1 MRARFPRSGTTSP
14 QTLKSPPPPPLH
26 PATHEP
32 IGPEALAPLFP
43 MELIKQEVSAERRID
58 IPDEVRGVPHLAA
71 DAAHPRDGPGEG
83 ARDARAHLLQVRGRV
98 SERESQAQHRDRAGL
113 LQQAGRREADRHG
126 DGRGSVG
133 IVARLRLQHVRDRG
147 QGLHGQH
154 LVPAE
159 AVSPVVDAGLGGT
172 VVPSPSRTPMPGAR
186 CWSRTQGNGSLGIA
200 ISEAVEDAAT
210 REETKYSLGSVLN
223 HVLLHQTVIGQEA
236 IAQMEMADAYPDVV
250 IGCAGRL

>member
-1 MRARFPRSGTTSP
+1 MTAVISGERKKFVLDESEIPTQWYNTRGHEEP
-14 QTLKSPPPPPLH
+14 AAPPLH

-113 LQQAGRREADRHG
+113 PASRKREADRHG
-126 DGRGSVG
+126 DRRGSVG

-172 VVPSPSRTPMPGAR
+172 VVPSPSPDAMPGAR

-210 REETKYSLGSVLN
+210 REDAVL
-223 HVLLHQTVIGQEA
+223 IGERA
-236 IAQMEMADAYPDVV
+236 
-250 IGCAGRL
+250 